1 MKPNVGEKNNKGEEL
16 AHLKHHGMFLLE
28 EQSQRRGR
36 QIVDISCFHQAAH
49 VVPTNIR
56 EKR

>member
-1 MKPNVGEKNNKGEEL
+1 MKPNVGKKNTKGEEI
-16 AHLKHHGMFLLE
+16 AHLKHHRMFLLE
-28 EQSQRRGR
+28 EQSQRRGQ

-49 VVPTNIR
+49 VVPTNIW